1 MIFHNFS
8 PCRTTRIFIQF
19 SFKKAF
25 LKWLYSLESHERVNT
40 IHTRPSNMIIK
51 YTAKR
56 MLSISIV
63 FPTVLVIQK
72 AYRLNASDFSF
83 EVQQWHTRINIAS
96 SNFEENGSY

>member
-1 MIFHNFS
+1 MVVFVG
-8 PCRTTRIFIQF
+8 
-19 SFKKAF
+19 
-25 LKWLYSLESHERVNT
+25 ESWKGKYNT
-40 IHTRPSNMIIK
+40 NNTRPSNLIIN

-72 AYRLNASDFSF
+72 AYHLNASDFSF
-83 EVQQWHTRINIAS
+83 EVQQWRTRINIAS

>member
-1 MIFHNFS
+1 MVVFVG
-8 PCRTTRIFIQF
+8 
-19 SFKKAF
+19 
-25 LKWLYSLESHERVNT
+25 ESWKDKYNT
-40 IHTRPSNMIIK
+40 NNTLPSNMIIN

-72 AYRLNASDFSF
+72 AYHLNASDFSF
-83 EVQQWHTRINIAS
+83 EVQQWRTRINIAS